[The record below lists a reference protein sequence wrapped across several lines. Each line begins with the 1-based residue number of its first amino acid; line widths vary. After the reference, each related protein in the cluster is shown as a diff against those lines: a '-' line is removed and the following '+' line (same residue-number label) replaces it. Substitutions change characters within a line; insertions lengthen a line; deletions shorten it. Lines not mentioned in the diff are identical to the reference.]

1 MNTKKKLRNTPYA
14 HNPKLSNKYVI
25 PFYFRFF
32 FFNYLKLKKKKEKN
46 KIVALLTH
54 LKILYSKTD
63 RDTLNLTANFLRVEP
78 SLSCFIFFKYFFLF
92 KIVESTPVHWLHF
105 YFFTF
110 IPHLHTTV
118 INLLIIFVVVVIVV
132 ILRIYAFIIDNT
144 IVYIV

>member
-1 MNTKKKLRNTPYA
+1 MQKLKILQILIKLHHTQSHIKQKKLNTKKKLRNTPYA

-63 RDTLNLTANFLRVEP
+63 RDTLKLTANFLRVEP
-78 SLSCFIFFKYFFLF
+78 SLSCFIFFF
-92 KIVESTPVHWLHF
+92 
-105 YFFTF
+105 
-110 IPHLHTTV
+110 
-118 INLLIIFVVVVIVV
+118 
-132 ILRIYAFIIDNT
+132 
-144 IVYIV
+144 